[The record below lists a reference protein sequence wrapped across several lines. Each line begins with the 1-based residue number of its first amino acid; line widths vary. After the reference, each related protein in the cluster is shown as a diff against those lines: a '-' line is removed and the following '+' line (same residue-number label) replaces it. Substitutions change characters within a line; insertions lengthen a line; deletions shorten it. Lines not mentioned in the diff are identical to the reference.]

1 MEDTNLI
8 KKEKKIDKKAI
19 IKEYLLN
26 FIIIGGLAFLILKFV
41 GHGVYIPSESMVPTL
56 EVNDRLI
63 VSNVYKPENLKE
75 GDIVT
80 FKCDEYGDKLL
91 IKRLI
96 GLPGDTIEIKDGVVF
111 RNGKQLEEKYV
122 ENNEYYDGSF
132 EIPEGK
138 YLFLGDNRADS
149 DDARY
154 WENPY
159 VDGKDIEGKVQI
171 RIYPFNKI
179 GKVD

>member
-1 MEDTNLI
+1 
-8 KKEKKIDKKAI
+8 
-19 IKEYLLN
+19 
-26 FIIIGGLAFLILKFV
+26 
-41 GHGVYIPSESMVPTL
+41 MVPTL

-111 RNGKQLEEKYV
+111 RNGTELEEPYV
-122 ENNEYYDGSF
+122 KNNEEYDGYF

-138 YLFLGDNRADS
+138 YFFLGDNRANS
-149 DDARY
+149 DDSRY

-159 VDGKDIEGKVQI
+159 VDRKDIEGKVQI
-171 RIYPFNKI
+171 RIYPFNEI

>member
-1 MEDTNLI
+1 MEENNLL
-8 KKEKKIDKKAI
+8 KEEKKLDKYI
-19 IKEYLLN
+19 LN

-111 RNGKQLEEKYV
+111 RNGTELEEPYV
-122 ENNEYYDGSF
+122 KNNEEYDGYF

-138 YLFLGDNRADS
+138 YFFLGDNRANS
-149 DDARY
+149 DDSRY

-159 VDGKDIEGKVQI
+159 VDRKDIEGKVQI
-171 RIYPFNKI
+171 RIYPFNEI

>member
-1 MEDTNLI
+1 MEENNLL
-8 KKEKKIDKKAI
+8 KEEKKLDKKAI
-19 IKEYLLN
+19 IKEYILN

-41 GHGVYIPSESMVPTL
+41 GHGVYTPSESMVPTL

-111 RNGKQLEEKYV
+111 RNGTELEEPYV
-122 ENNEYYDGSF
+122 KNNEEYDGYF

-138 YLFLGDNRADS
+138 YFFLGDNRANS
-149 DDARY
+149 DDSRY

-159 VDGKDIEGKVQI
+159 VDRKDIEGKVQI
-171 RIYPFNKI
+171 RIYPFNEI